1 MARTNAVNPSSIL
14 NNLSV
19 VIGEQPLDVEDRT
32 TFKTDFYVTD
42 LCGKQHLVCKEK
54 IETVRKSMEYWKYK
68 QQTPRGKKFYT
79 NMKYLYQQI
88 LLFMEGNRATYE
100 M

>member
-1 MARTNAVNPSSIL
+1 MAKSNNSSTL
-14 NNLSV
+14 DSLSV
-19 VIGEQPLDVEDRT
+19 VLGEQPLDVEDRVV
-32 TFKTDFYVTD
+32 FKTNFYVTD

-79 NMKYLYQQI
+79 NMIYLYKQI
-88 LLFMEGNRATYE
+88 LLFMEGNRATYDL
-100 M
+100 

>member
-1 MARTNAVNPSSIL
+1 MARKNAVNPSSIL

-19 VIGEQPLDVEDRT
+19 IIGEQPLDADERAT
-32 TFKTDFYVTD
+32 IKTDFYVTD
-42 LCGKQHLVCKEK
+42 LFGKQHLVCKGK
-54 IETVRKSMEYWKYK
+54 IETVRKSIEYWKYK